1 MEEKEELFKKIERL
15 DDLKINA
22 LKEKNKIMTNRG
34 RKFEEEILNLPMNP
48 ETDSE
53 LVLFTKKIINEANI
67 TNKEVYDHFG
77 QSLGY
82 NMIYSLVKKK
92 PAISWERVR
101 QWIDFL
107 GYNLELVLIR
117 KKPDQKID
125 EGLTVIEKDPNKED

>member
-1 MEEKEELFKKIERL
+1 MEEREELFKKIERL

-125 EGLTVIEKDPNKED
+125 EGLTVIEKDPNRED

>member
-1 MEEKEELFKKIERL
+1 MEEREELFKKIERL

-22 LKEKNKIMTNRG
+22 LKEKNKVMTNRG

-48 ETDSE
+48 EADSE
-53 LVLFTKKIINEANI
+53 LVLFTKKIINEAQI

-117 KKPDQKID
+117 KQPNQKID
-125 EGLTVIEKDPNKED
+125 EGLSVIEKDPMKED

>member
-1 MEEKEELFKKIERL
+1 MEQRDDLFKKIERL

-22 LKEKNKIMTNRG
+22 LKEKNRVMTNRG
-34 RKFEEEILNLPMNP
+34 RKFEEEVLNLPMNP

-53 LVLFTKKIINEANI
+53 LVLFIKKIINEANI

-107 GYNLELVLIR
+107 GYNLELVLV
-117 KKPDQKID
+117 KKQPNQQVDD
-125 EGLTVIEKDPNKED
+125 GLSIIERDPNLGE

>member
-1 MEEKEELFKKIERL
+1 MEEREELFKKIERL

-82 NMIYSLVKKK
+82 NMIYSLIKKK

-125 EGLTVIEKDPNKED
+125 EGLTVIEKDPNRED